1 MPDGPAPSRSR
12 KSAREKPVIVG
23 SKAIGGVAQ
32 VVPFLRVSDIE
43 RSLRFYTDG
52 LGFTMAMHCI
62 DGGKL
67 RWCRLEKG
75 GAAIMLQEFWRKGD
89 RTGRPEGKLGQGVSL
104 VFVCEDAL
112 AIYRDLATRAIEASE
127 PVVGNAMWVFSLSGP
142 DGYRIEFESPTAIPE
157 ETRLSEWKRRRS
169 PEV

>member
-1 MPDGPAPSRSR
+1 METAHLRTINQRIVLCCPARQRSSTPFRWPKDSDRIGRPNWSILRQANACDRPASLPMPDGPAPSRSR

-75 GAAIMLQEFWRKGD
+75 GAAIMLQEIWRKGD
-89 RTGRPEGKLGQGVSL
+89 RTGRPEG
-104 VFVCEDAL
+104 
-112 AIYRDLATRAIEASE
+112 
-127 PVVGNAMWVFSLSGP
+127 
-142 DGYRIEFESPTAIPE
+142 
-157 ETRLSEWKRRRS
+157 
-169 PEV
+169 